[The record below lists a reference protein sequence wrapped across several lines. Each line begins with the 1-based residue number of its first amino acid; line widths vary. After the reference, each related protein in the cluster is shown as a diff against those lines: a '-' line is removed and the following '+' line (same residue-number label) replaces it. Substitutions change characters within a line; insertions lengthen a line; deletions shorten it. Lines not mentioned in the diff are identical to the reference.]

1 MKQTL
6 AAFTTKTPKTTRMF
20 TNKALGK
27 LIVPLVVE
35 QVLVMLIG
43 MIDTIMVSFAGEAA
57 ISGVAL
63 VDMIN
68 NLFITVL
75 ASLAT
80 GGAVIVSQYLGSK
93 NKVEADLG
101 ASQLILSA
109 TLAGTGI
116 GVFCLVF
123 RQPML
128 TLFYGGVEADVMEA
142 CVVYFLFTLCSFPF
156 LGLYNAGTAIFRS
169 MQKTGTTMVVSLFM
183 NILNLAGNYLGVFVF
198 QMGVAGVAIPTL
210 VSRMAG
216 AFLIFTL
223 TLRPDQP
230 VQVRCPYV
238 LSWQGAMQRR
248 LFRIAVPNGIE
259 NGLFMLGKVLV
270 TSIVALFGTTQIAAN
285 GVSNSLNTIAILV
298 VNAINLAIVTVV
310 GQCVG
315 ARELEQARAYTK
327 KLMKI
332 SYVATAAL
340 SLLVWAILPLLLRLY
355 DMSEA
360 TYTLTFRLIL
370 IHNAL
375 ALALH
380 PTSFNLAN
388 AIRAAGDVRYTM
400 WVGIAS
406 MLVFRLGCAFLF
418 GIGFGWGIYGVWLAM
433 GADWLGRSI
442 AFLLR
447 YHSGEWLRHRAI

>member
-6 AAFTTKTPKTTRMF
+6 AAFTAKTPKTTRMF

-142 CVVYFLFTLCSFPF
+142 CAYSRFARFPF
-156 LGLYNAGTAIFRS
+156 LAC
-169 MQKTGTTMVVSLFM
+169 TTPEPPFFAACKKPARRWS
-183 NILNLAGNYLGVFVF
+183 
-198 QMGVAGVAIPTL
+198 
-210 VSRMAG
+210 SR
-216 AFLIFTL
+216 F
-223 TLRPDQP
+223 
-230 VQVRCPYV
+230 
-238 LSWQGAMQRR
+238 S
-248 LFRIAVPNGIE
+248 
-259 NGLFMLGKVLV
+259 
-270 TSIVALFGTTQIAAN
+270 
-285 GVSNSLNTIAILV
+285 
-298 VNAINLAIVTVV
+298 
-310 GQCVG
+310 
-315 ARELEQARAYTK
+315 
-327 KLMKI
+327 
-332 SYVATAAL
+332 
-340 SLLVWAILPLLLRLY
+340 
-355 DMSEA
+355 
-360 TYTLTFRLIL
+360 
-370 IHNAL
+370 
-375 ALALH
+375 
-380 PTSFNLAN
+380 
-388 AIRAAGDVRYTM
+388 
-400 WVGIAS
+400 
-406 MLVFRLGCAFLF
+406 
-418 GIGFGWGIYGVWLAM
+418 
-433 GADWLGRSI
+433 
-442 AFLLR
+442 
-447 YHSGEWLRHRAI
+447 

>member
-1 MKQTL
+1 MRQTL

-20 TNKALGK
+20 TNEALGK

-93 NKVEADLG
+93 NKAEADLG

-109 TLAGTGI
+109 TLAGTRI

-142 CVVYFLFTLCSFPF
+142 CAVYFLFTLCSFLF

-183 NILNLAGNYLGVFVF
+183 NILNLVGNYLGVFVF

-216 AFLIFTL
+216 AFLIFAL
-223 TLRPDQP
+223 TLRPGQP

-298 VNAINLAIVTVV
+298 VNAINLAIVTVI

-355 DMSEA
+355 DMSDA
-360 TYTLTFRLIL
+360 TYTLTFHLIL
-370 IHNAL
+370 IHN

-418 GIGFGWGIYGVWLAM
+418 GVGLGWGIYGVWLAM

-442 AFLLR
+442 AFLFR
-447 YHSGEWLRHRAI
+447 YHSGKWLRHRAI

>member
-109 TLAGTGI
+109 TL
-116 GVFCLVF
+116 
-123 RQPML
+123 
-128 TLFYGGVEADVMEA
+128 
-142 CVVYFLFTLCSFPF
+142 
-156 LGLYNAGTAIFRS
+156 AGTAIFRS